1 MTTLL
6 LWSRFGL
13 LGMLLMVAVWLLWS
27 AVTEAE

>member
-6 LWSRFGL
+6 LWSRFVL